1 LQAQVDAAKAYE
13 ALFVPALFEQWVSK
27 VVDAAGVQPG
37 QRVLDV
43 ACGTGILT
51 RAVQSRTGPTG
62 YVAGLDPSP
71 GMLAVAS
78 ELAPSVDW
86 RQGTAESIPFPDR
99 AFDTVVSQFG
109 LMFFLDR
116 QHALREMLRVLTA
129 EGRLVVAVWD
139 ALANNPAYAA
149 EVSLLERLAGPGAA
163 NAVRAPFVLG
173 DRESLSTM
181 FEDAG
186 AASVAVTTHRGIA
199 RFPSIRVMVEADL
212 RGWLPAMGVI
222 LTEQQI
228 GCILSEAQRD
238 LEEYADLDGRVAF
251 ETRAHLVTATRS

>member
-1 LQAQVDAAKAYE
+1 
-13 ALFVPALFEQWVSK
+13 
-27 VVDAAGVQPG
+27 
-37 QRVLDV
+37 
-43 ACGTGILT
+43 
-51 RAVQSRTGPTG
+51 
-62 YVAGLDPSP
+62 
-71 GMLAVAS
+71 
-78 ELAPSVDW
+78 
-86 RQGTAESIPFPDR
+86 
-99 AFDTVVSQFG
+99 
-109 LMFFLDR
+109 
-116 QHALREMLRVLTA
+116 
-129 EGRLVVAVWD
+129 
-139 ALANNPAYAA
+139 
-149 EVSLLERLAGPGAA
+149 
-163 NAVRAPFVLG
+163 
-173 DRESLSTM
+173 M